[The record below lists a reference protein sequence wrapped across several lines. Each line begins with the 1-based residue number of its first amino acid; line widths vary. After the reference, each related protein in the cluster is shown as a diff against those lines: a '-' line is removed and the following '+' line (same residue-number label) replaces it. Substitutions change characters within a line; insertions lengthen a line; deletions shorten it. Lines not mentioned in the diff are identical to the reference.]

1 MSISLNIASISPI
14 ENYDDLQNEILNW
27 MDREED
33 AAAIARVPKWIL
45 FAESWF
51 NRELRTIDMERSVL
65 FSIADEDTPL
75 PSDFLGMRAIYQE
88 TTPDFP
94 LNGMSPDQLRR
105 EFGGQGGIP
114 HAYAIVGGG
123 IRVAPVPETELLYN
137 MDYHGRIENLSVT
150 APSNWLLEQAPDLYL
165 FAALFFGYTW
175 AKNPESAA
183 EVRDLAI
190 AILERLK
197 VTANAARW
205 GAGQKPNPVRQA
217 TRGRC

>member
-1 MSISLNIASISPI
+1 MSISLNIASTLPI
-14 ENYDDLQNEILNW
+14 ENYDDLKDEILEW
-27 MDREED
+27 MDREGD

-51 NRELRTIDMERSVL
+51 NRELRTPDMERTTT
-65 FSIADEDTPL
+65 FSADAEDMPL
-75 PSDFLGMRAIYQE
+75 PADYLAMRAIYQE
-88 TTPDFP
+88 TEPDFP

-105 EFGGQGGIP
+105 DFGGYSGIP
-114 HAYAIVGGG
+114 QAYAIVAGG
-123 IRVAPVPETELLYN
+123 IRFAPVPQSELLYT
-137 MDYHGRIENLSVT
+137 MDYFGRIENLSVT

-175 AKNPESAA
+175 ARNPQAA
-183 EVRDLAI
+183 ECQQLAI
-190 AILERLK
+190 GILERLK
-197 VTANAARW
+197 TTSTASRW